1 MQLLDDVGCA
11 PLVLQVTAVF
21 AVVLQSFSVSSQ
33 SRPRQG
39 EQRLWHAVAV
49 LSAANSLSVEVGT
62 QAVLGRCRVL
72 SCASPNTQAAAAGA
86 CRQPSSWP
94 DSCASR
100 PPARLAPAAFFCTRH
115 APGRGSGAGC
125 AARQPLGCRGGR
137 RWCGRQPPAGR
148 PERAAWPCDRRRWAP
163 EGLEVFSTWPLPPVD
178 IIASGEPGSCY
189 GLATCASGHQDGL
202 DW

>member
-1 MQLLDDVGCA
+1 MQLLHNVGYA
-11 PLVLQVTAVF
+11 LLVLQATAVS
-21 AVVLQSFSVSSQ
+21 AVFLQSLSVSSQ
-33 SRPRQG
+33 SRPLQG
-39 EQRLWHAVAV
+39 EQQLWHAVAV

-62 QAVLGRCRVL
+62 QAVLGRGRVL

-86 CRQPSSWP
+86 RRQPSSWP
-94 DSCASR
+94 DSGASR
-100 PPARLAPAAFFCTRH
+100 PPARLAPAAIFCTRH

-163 EGLEVFSTWPLPPVD
+163 EGLEVSSTLPLPPVD
-178 IIASGEPGSCY
+178 
-189 GLATCASGHQDGL
+189 T
-202 DW
+202 